1 MPRSGIIRLNL
12 TMLMSDTEDKQKPV
26 SFYLDEMMPRAVAEQ
41 LTERGYLVVMAV
53 DVDMRGKDDLGEH
66 LVYAAENQRVIV
78 TRDMPFAGRA
88 MQRADHAGLICWTGE
103 SQDIGGMIRVLSK
116 FADEHNPED
125 VKGQVFWLKE

>member
-1 MPRSGIIRLNL
+1 
-12 TMLMSDTEDKQKPV
+12 MSDTEEKPV

-66 LVYAAENQRVIV
+66 LVYATEHQHVIV

-88 MQRADHAGLICWTGE
+88 MQSTDHAGLICWTGGP
-103 SQDIGGMIRVLSK
+103 QDIGGMIRVLGK
-116 FADEHNPED
+116 FADEHGPED
-125 VKGQVFWLKE
+125 VNGQVFWLKE